1 MEYINW
7 GWVISAVSGYIFGV
21 IWTLVFIY
29 HLLKDEFTDE
39 KRAARKDKANG
50 KE

>member
-1 MEYINW
+1 MDYINW
-7 GWVISAVSGYIFGV
+7 GWVIGVVLGFIGGV
-21 IWTLVFIY
+21 IWTLWFIY
-29 HLLKDEFTDE
+29 HLLKDEFTLE